1 MREGISAFEKSE
13 VNMVNDIILASA
25 SERRTR
31 ILAECGIAHRIV
43 TSGADEASGRDRGIS
58 ETVCENAVLKAAD
71 VAAGASNAVVIGA
84 DTLVAHGD
92 DVMGKPDGAEDAR
105 EMLKRFS
112 GGELEVYTGLCLI
125 RTDSGQKAVGYE
137 KSGLSVV
144 KLTEPEAEKYFGL
157 LAPYDKAGGFSI
169 EGIGALLFDNI
180 TGSYFNILGL
190 PMIRL
195 GKLFNEVGLD
205 ILDFVRK

>member
-1 MREGISAFEKSE
+1 
-13 VNMVNDIILASA
+13 MVKEIILASA
-25 SERRTR
+25 SERRAR
-31 ILAECGIAHRIV
+31 ILAECGIAYRIV
-43 TSGADEASGRDRGIS
+43 MSSAEEAPGGDRDIS

-71 VAAGASNAVVIGA
+71 VAAGVPDAVVIGA

-92 DVMGKPDGAEDAR
+92 DVIGKPDGEEDAR
-105 EMLKRFS
+105 DMLKRFS
-112 GGELEVYTGLCLI
+112 GDELEVYTGLCVI

-137 KSGLSVV
+137 KSGLSVIS
-144 KLTEPEAEKYFGL
+144 LTGDEEEKYFRL

-195 GKLFNEVGLD
+195 GKLFTEVGLD
-205 ILDFVRK
+205 ILDFVRT